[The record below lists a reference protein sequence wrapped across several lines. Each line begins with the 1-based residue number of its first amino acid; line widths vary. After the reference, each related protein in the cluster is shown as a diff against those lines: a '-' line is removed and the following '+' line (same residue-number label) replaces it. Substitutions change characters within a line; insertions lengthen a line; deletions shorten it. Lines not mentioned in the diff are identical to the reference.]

1 MSDYIKRS
9 EILSTIL
16 ISSRKY
22 FKKTQDYL
30 AMGLNVSKNTIVNW
44 EKGTSKPDIFQLL
57 DWFELL
63 GTNPIPYMYQLMNP
77 ELMHNLKPS
86 DSFDRLQE
94 ALLVIDN
101 NLPENRVRTKLYH
114 EYGTYGG
121 DPYAVEQL
129 MLMYEKLP
137 IEHRLIIAKLIF
149 NVFKL
154 CEEKH
159 ELNPDD
165 ETHVY
170 PDTDYIKESLIV
182 ATEAAINNDFG
193 YSINHYNNKGT
204 ND

>member
-1 MSDYIKRS
+1 MSNDIDRAKRLAK
-9 EILSTIL
+9 ILK
-16 ISSRKY
+16 SSRER
-22 FKKTQDYL
+22 FGKTQDYL
-30 AMGLNVSKNTIVNW
+30 AIGLNVSKNTIVNW

-77 ELMHNLKPS
+77 TLMHDLKPS
-86 DSFDRLQE
+86 DSIKKLHE
-94 ALLVIDN
+94 ALLLIDD
-101 NLPENRVRTKLYH
+101 NLPEKRIRTKLYH

-121 DPYAVEQL
+121 DPYAIEQL